1 MKRKQTQKIEFDQS
15 IVKSQNL
22 EIPIRPNSGKLAHII
37 KSPLPP
43 RKATLSQHQ
52 NYRKNQQELLQSQD
66 IKVIKIR
73 SITPNQQKIFQY
85 HNASPA
91 KLIQKQPI
99 TQSEKKILIIPKRPE
114 KQLFRI
120 TKKLNSSAERNN
132 SPCKGRSPNQG
143 YDLYWVNTE
152 QTQEID
158 QKKQKKNNIREQH
171 YKQQKQEFKKN
182 IPKCAQDFSM
192 TSHKND
198 LPQLLK
204 NYQQEIKEVRQ
215 QYMHDNSPPL
225 NMSEIMEINED
236 GLSSLAQST
245 YHHQMH

>member
-1 MKRKQTQKIEFDQS
+1 MKRKYTQKIEFDQS
-15 IVKSQNL
+15 IVKSQNP
-22 EIPIRPNSGKLAHII
+22 EIPFRPNSGKLAPII

-52 NYRKNQQELLQSQD
+52 NQRKNQQEMHQNQD

-73 SITPNQQKIFQY
+73 SLTPNQQKLFQ
-85 HNASPA
+85 HNNPSPV
-91 KLIQKQPI
+91 KLIQNQPI
-99 TQSEKKILIIPKRPE
+99 AQSEKKIIVIPKRPE
-114 KQLFRI
+114 KQQFRI
-120 TKKLNSSAERNN
+120 ANKINSSTEKKNQQLN
-132 SPCKGRSPNQG
+132 GKSPNQG
-143 YDLYWVNTE
+143 QEFNWANTE
-152 QTQEID
+152 LTQ
-158 QKKQKKNNIREQH
+158 KQNNIREQH
-171 YKQQKQEFKKN
+171 YKQQKPEFLKKQ
-182 IPKCAQDFSM
+182 PKCAQDFSM

-215 QYMHDNSPPL
+215 QYIHDNSPPL

-245 YHHQMH
+245 YPHQMH